1 MVCGV
6 TLLVLIAV
14 IIGIVIGARSGP
26 PAERPL
32 RLGRFITTQTTCGL
46 VEG

>member
-6 TLLVLIAV
+6 TLLVLLAV
-14 IIGIVIGARSGP
+14 IIGIVICARSGP
-26 PAERPL
+26 PLERPL
-32 RLGRFITTQTTCGL
+32 RLGRYITTQTSCGL